1 MSDEKKGLRELIKA
15 IENNTL
21 TNEDKTFLAEFNKD
35 LLKFQ
40 SVLSERLKNLLKI
53 DTISL
58 FATQSALFNT
68 NLTGILKNILA
79 PTLINDKLKCQL
91 TSLSKLKKERPDLY
105 EKWEDLP
112 FKEAIKNLENW
123 EEENKNKTSEIYP
136 MLIGQH
142 THKALSK
149 DEIKVKHNKHTNELN
164 IDLNR
169 FGAVLVNPDMF
180 ASQEDLEAQGYSLA
194 INMQRDLKYT
204 ANEQKLFDYCVM
216 LAYLNGNTG
225 AFLFAPDKAL
235 EDFGKK
241 PLTREKDYLGKS
253 FNNLL
258 NKKFTINTTVKLKGL
273 DYKVKIEDVALIMEN
288 GKVEMK
294 ETILDG
300 KPQTVIKSGRFIFDP
315 EIYKMINEH
324 FHYAKGQKGA
334 FLLTDEQY
342 LIYKCFIEKS
352 RYEKDKQNIKLSYLS
367 VIEYVN
373 LTDTIKTNPSR
384 INCIFERLEAIKEKG
399 LFIDFYISYHDVK
412 QEPSWYKKET
422 ISKNKNTELNK
433 SVLKEYIINVKLP
446 DVLINSLENTQIKHK
461 KIIEKSLKKKKPHS

>member
-1 MSDEKKGLRELIKA
+1 MIKTNLNKQEMLDKLKETFSKNDNLKQLLDGDFEANLNELFITGFGFIKA
-15 IENNTL
+15 IG
-21 TNEDKTFLAEFNKD
+21 LALETI
-35 LLKFQ
+35 
-40 SVLSERLKNLLKI
+40 ETKNPKLHKELMREE
-53 DTISL
+53 
-58 FATQSALFNT
+58 T
-68 NLTGILKNILA
+68 NLTTDEALSKILKYLA
-79 PTLINDKLKCQL
+79 
-91 TSLSKLKKERPDLY
+91 
-105 EKWEDLP
+105 ED
-112 FKEAIKNLENW
+112 
-123 EEENKNKTSEIYP
+123 ENKTAEIYP
-136 MLIGQH
+136 MLIGQN

-149 DEIKVKHNKHTNELN
+149 DEIKVKHNKHTGELN
-164 IDLNR
+164 LDLNR
-169 FGAVLVNPDMF
+169 FGAILLKPDMF

-273 DYKVKIEDVALIMEN
+273 DYKVKVEDVALIMEN
-288 GKVEMK
+288 GKVEIK

-324 FHYAKGQKGA
+324 FYYAKGQKGA

-352 RYEKDKQNIKLSYLS
+352 RNEKNKQNIKLSYLS
-367 VIEYVN
+367 IIEYVN
-373 LTDTIKTNPSR
+373 LTDSIKTNPSR
-384 INCIFERLEAIKEKG
+384 INSIYERLEAIKEKG
-399 LFIDFYISYHDVK
+399 LFVDFYISYHNVK
-412 QEPSWYKKET
+412 QEPDWYTRET
-422 ISKNKNTELNK
+422 ISKNKNTEINE
-433 SVLKEYIINVKLP
+433 SMLKEYVINVKLP
-446 DVLINSLENTQIKHK
+446 EILINSLESTQNKHK
-461 KIIEKSLKKKKPHS
+461 KIIEKAEKKKKPRS